1 LSQIHDLAIS
11 DHEQVVQIASSAL
24 KAGQI
29 VVVPTESSYAL
40 LADAFHPGA
49 IALLRIAKR
58 QVPTVPLPVVGADI
72 ATVESLTTLAG
83 PARDLAHAFWPGQLT
98 VLTRANSTIAW
109 KIGPHDAAVS
119 VRVPSTDITREI
131 VAATGPCVM
140 TGANFVD
147 EMIPNSLSEIVN
159 AFGDQVSQYLDAG
172 VLHGENSTVLDATGS
187 TLRVVRPGA
196 ISLTQLREVAP
207 MVIDASATK

>member
-1 LSQIHDLAIS
+1 MSQIHDLATA
-11 DHEQVVQIASSAL
+11 DREQVVAAASNAL
-24 KAGQI
+24 KAGQVI
-29 VVVPTESSYAL
+29 VVPTESSYAF
-40 LADAFHPGA
+40 LADAFHQGA
-49 IALLRIAKR
+49 VALLRIAKR

-98 VLTRANSTIAW
+98 ILTRANSTIAW
-109 KIGPHDAAVS
+109 KIGPQDAAVA
-119 VRVPSTDITREI
+119 VRVPAAEITRQI
-131 VAATGPCVM
+131 IAATGPCVM

-147 EMIPNSLSEIVN
+147 EMISNSLSEIVG

-172 VLHGENSTVLDATGS
+172 VLHGESSTVLDATGS
-187 TLRVVRPGA
+187 TLRVVRQGA